1 MRDKVATCADAVHGC
16 ALFIHYVSNIVS
28 PGMSVSFPVT
38 LVPARLALSWSPG
51 PAHVEEQ
58 NTRSATVIV
67 HEILLCTQNL
77 RVQQY
82 LCAQYC
88 NTNPKGNMKVCT
100 HTFGNMMTFLFV
112 N

>member
-1 MRDKVATCADAVHGC
+1 MYIVHMFVDNVRDKVATCADAVHGC
-16 ALFIHYVSNIVS
+16 ASSIYTLCSSIVS

-67 HEILLCTQNL
+67 HEVLFASCATVPVCSVL
-77 RVQQY
+77 QY
-82 LCAQYC
+82 
-88 NTNPKGNMKVCT
+88 
-100 HTFGNMMTFLFV
+100 
-112 N
+112 

>member
-1 MRDKVATCADAVHGC
+1 MCGMKWLHVQMQCMGVL
-16 ALFIHYVSNIVS
+16 ALFIRYVSSIVS

-67 HEILLCTQNL
+67 HE
-77 RVQQY
+77 V
-82 LCAQYC
+82 
-88 NTNPKGNMKVCT
+88 
-100 HTFGNMMTFLFV
+100 LFAPRTLHV
-112 N
+112 

>member
-1 MRDKVATCADAVHGC
+1 MYIVYMFVDNVRDEVATGADAVHGC
-16 ALFIHYVSNIVS
+16 ASSIYTLCSSIVS

-67 HEILLCTQNL
+67 HEVLFAPRTFVCNCTCVFSVAILTP
-77 RVQQY
+77 REI
-82 LCAQYC
+82 
-88 NTNPKGNMKVCT
+88 
-100 HTFGNMMTFLFV
+100 
-112 N
+112 